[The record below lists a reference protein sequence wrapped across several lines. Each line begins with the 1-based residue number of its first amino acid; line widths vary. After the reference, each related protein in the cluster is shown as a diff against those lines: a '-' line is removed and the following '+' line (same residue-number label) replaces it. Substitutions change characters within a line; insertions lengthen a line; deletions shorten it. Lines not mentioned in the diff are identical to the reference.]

1 MATAQ
6 EQLMGMLNPQTARLL
21 DNQMRQKQVAQRSE
35 GAGMLSGLT
44 QAYTGMAD
52 AVTGAAGLTPMGA
65 NEQKAIYNEQK
76 LIQAAKTTAMQKE
89 AVIASLVNNPE
100 LTPQAIQNITRAVN
114 SGTMSVEA
122 AAKLSVPTG
131 EAPKTREIEKDD
143 KVITQ
148 EWNSAKQ
155 RWDQVASSDIG
166 AKEVAA
172 AKVAAAA
179 AQKQADN
186 QFGLQFIKD
195 NKKLIA
201 KGMGAVEQSQKAIKT
216 IDSAVGYLNK
226 GVFTGS
232 LVQTRVEFIK
242 LADLIGIDLGID
254 KASSTE
260 EFAITL
266 LDNLGPLI
274 KSGMFGTGQSITNKD
289 LEIAKSMIA
298 GDPSKTEEAIRG
310 ILKKLYV
317 GNQNN
322 LIATQEFMGEI
333 AEIDSN
339 YKRFTI
345 SKEAIEETQRVRE
358 FGSLSAKNGYAPVM
372 LQGSKFFVNKEG
384 RLLDT
389 QGYLIQ
395 TKEGG

>member
-21 DNQMRQKQVAQRSE
+21 DNQMRQKQVAQRSQ
-35 GAGMLSGLT
+35 GAVMLSVVT

-358 FGSLSAKNGYAPVM
+358 FGALTPDKGWVSVTLNGHDY
-372 LQGSKFFVNKEG
+372 FTNKEG

-395 TKEGG
+395 PKEGG

>member
-21 DNQMRQKQVAQRSE
+21 DNQMRQKQVAQRSQ

-52 AVTGAAGLTPMGA
+52 ALTGAAGLSPTGV

-76 LIQAAKTTAMQKE
+76 LIQATKTTAMQKE

-122 AAKLSVPTG
+122 AAKLGVPTG
-131 EAPKTREIEKDD
+131 VAPKTRKIKKND
-143 KVITQ
+143 KIITQ
-148 EWNSAKQ
+148 EWNKTKQ
-155 RWDQVASSDIG
+155 KWDQVATSDIG
-166 AKEVAA
+166 AAEVKAARVAA
-172 AKVAAAA
+172 KSREG
-179 AQKQADN
+179 Q
-186 QFGLQFIKD
+186 QFIKD
-195 NKKLIA
+195 NKERIN
-201 KGMGAVEQSQKAIKT
+201 KGMGAVEQSQKAIRT
-216 IDSAVGYLNK
+216 IDSAVGLLNK

-232 LVQTRVEFIK
+232 LSETRVQFIK
-242 LADLIGIDLGID
+242 LADLFGLDIGID

-260 EFAITL
+260 EFGIIL
-266 LDNLGPLI
+266 LDNLGPLV

-333 AEIDSN
+333 AEIDPN

-358 FGSLSAKNGYAPVM
+358 FGRLSVKNGYAPIM
-372 LQGSKFFVNKEG
+372 LQGVEAFVNKKG
-384 RLLDT
+384 NLFNSR
-389 QGYLIQ
+389 GILIQ
-395 TKEGG
+395 TTPEGKG

>member
-76 LIQAAKTTAMQKE
+76 ITQAAKTTAMQKE

-122 AAKLSVPTG
+122 AAKLGIPTG
-131 EAPKTREIEKDD
+131 VAPKTINVKVED
-143 KVITQ
+143 KLITK
-148 EWNSAKQ
+148 EWDKANQKWTTLAT
-155 RWDQVASSDIG
+155 SDIG
-166 AKEVAA
+166 AAEVKA
-172 AKVAAAA
+172 AKVAA
-179 AQKQADN
+179 KSKS
-186 QFGLQFIKD
+186 GLQFIKA
-195 NKKLIA
+195 NKTRID
-201 KGMGAVEQSQKAIKT
+201 KGIGATEQSQKAIKT
-216 IDSAVGYLNK
+216 IDSAVALLNK

-232 LVQTRVEFIK
+232 LAETKVQVIK
-242 LADLIGIDLGID
+242 LADLFGLDIGID

-260 EFAITL
+260 EFGIIL
-266 LDNLGPLI
+266 LDNLGPLV

-317 GNQNN
+317 GNQDS
-322 LIATQEFMGEI
+322 LKTSQEFMEVVAG
-333 AEIDSN
+333 IDSN
-339 YKRFTI
+339 YKNFTI
-345 SKEAIEETQRVRE
+345 SEEVIEETQRVRE
-358 FGSLSAKNGYAPVM
+358 FEALNAANGYVAITLKGVEVYTD
-372 LQGSKFFVNKEG
+372 KKG
-384 RLLDT
+384 RLFDT

-395 TKEGG
+395 TKKGG